1 MHETSPTAALRHLR
15 ELQILKVVLSGGLVI
30 LHQLVVGKQLL
41 DLLRKMLRVDRIAIT
56 VKIGGMPLADT
67 AAGGDHSTHGRHL
80 LMQFG
85 QHGKER

>member
-15 ELQILKVVLSGGLVI
+15 ELQILKVVLAGGLVI

-41 DLLRKMLRVDRIAIT
+41 DLLRKMLRVNRIAIT
-56 VKIGGMPLADT
+56 VKIGGVPLT
-67 AAGGDHSTHGRHL
+67 NAAIGVDHATHGRHL